1 VDSVIPVDRPEQE
14 VPGANMR
21 KDRFAPDPATIAR
34 LKELSGL
41 SDQDVKKVAAA
52 GRLVHLPESWSLIM
66 EGTPADAA
74 YYILEGEV
82 SVRRQKEEVATAG
95 PGTFIGEAAIMNHAL
110 RSAQVVTKT
119 NVTALNFTPEAGRQ
133 LTEDIPAIKEQISS
147 AHQAHT
153 EANQGE

>member
-1 VDSVIPVDRPEQE
+1 VDFGDPQDRPEQE

-41 SDQDVKKVAAA
+41 SDKEVRQMAET
-52 GRLVHLPESWSLIM
+52 GRLVHLPESWTLIH
-66 EGTPADAA
+66 ESTPADAA
-74 YYILEGEV
+74 YYLLEGEV
-82 SVRRQKEEVATAG
+82 SVRRHKEEVATVG

-110 RSAQVVTKT
+110 RSAAVVTKT
-119 NVTALNFTPEAGRQ
+119 NVTALNFTPDAGRQ
-133 LTEDIPAIKEQISS
+133 LTEDIPAIREAIS
-147 AHQAHT
+147 AADKARL

>member
-1 VDSVIPVDRPEQE
+1 
-14 VPGANMR
+14 MR

-41 SDQDVKKVAAA
+41 SDQDVKKVAEA

-119 NVTALNFTPEAGRQ
+119 NVTALNFTPDAGRQ
-133 LTEDIPAIKEQISS
+133 LTEDIPAIREAIS
-147 AHQAHT
+147 AADKARL
-153 EANQGE
+153 EANRGE